1 MHAIVRREEDGY
13 LQKLDIIILSDRNI
27 SYVRCLIKNLLILN
41 VIKYKS
47 FLMKILITYFYK

>member
-27 SYVRCLIKNLLILN
+27 SYVRCLINKLTNF
-41 VIKYKS
+41 KYK
-47 FLMKILITYFYK
+47 YN